1 VDEQATQNSY
11 ARGTKSGDAIRTFW
25 DSKELSILKEVY
37 LKQRLKSLQKKIERM
52 QKMHIALAT
61 VRGNTSHQ
69 WTSTGAIVYLH
80 RLGVPIP
87 ISVLEPPTQTH
98 HGPTLHPLLD
108 IVYNEMLHL
117 MDVSDKIEFASEN
130 VLSLDPCEYVPDI
143 TISKYLGTRKELRSR
158 FSSSLMMDALKVYAN
173 MPKPQPAESPAFTPV
188 TVSVVSSQ

>member
-1 VDEQATQNSY
+1 
-11 ARGTKSGDAIRTFW
+11 
-25 DSKELSILKEVY
+25 
-37 LKQRLKSLQKKIERM
+37 M

-61 VRGNTSHQ
+61 VKGNTSHQ

-87 ISVLEPPTQTH
+87 SSVLEPLTRNH

-117 MDVSDKIEFASEN
+117 MDVSDTVELASES

-143 TISKYLGTRKELRSR
+143 TVSKYLGTRKELRSR
-158 FSSSLMMDALKVYAN
+158 FSSSLMLDALKTYA
-173 MPKPQPAESPAFTPV
+173 SLSTP
-188 TVSVVSSQ
+188 SSSKLQANASIKLSDHTSK